1 MNITEDYS
9 EDEKYMAMAIEL
21 AKKGYGYTAPNP
33 VVGAVIV
40 KDGCMIGQGYHE
52 KYGEPHAERNALAS
66 CTQSPK
72 GATIYV
78 TLEPCCHHGKQP
90 PCTEAILQA
99 GISRVVTGSGDP
111 NPLVGGKG
119 IQILKDHGI
128 QVKEHVMK
136 EECDALNQAFFHYI
150 QTGCPYV
157 TMKYAMTIDGKI
169 AAYTG
174 ASKWVTGEEAR
185 HHVHEQRKKNTAIM
199 VGIGTVLADD
209 PMLNCRI
216 EGGRDPVRIICDT
229 HLKMPVTSKIAKTAK
244 DIPTIIACCTADEEL
259 QRPYREAGC
268 KILLTEKKMNHI
280 DLEQLMEQLGKEK
293 IDSILLEGGG
303 TLNWAALNAGIVQK
317 IQAYIAPK
325 IFGGTTAKTPVE
337 GIGVEVPDQAF
348 LIKNRMIRLLGED
361 LLVEGDVERNV
372 YRDH

>member
-128 QVKEHVMK
+128 QVREHVMK

-150 QTGCPYV
+150 QTGRPYV

-229 HLKMPVTSKIAKTAK
+229 HLKMPVTSKIVKTAK

-348 LIKNRMIRLLGED
+348 LIKNRTIRLLGED

>member
-128 QVKEHVMK
+128 QVREHVMK
-136 EECDALNQAFFHYI
+136 EKCDALNQAFFHYI
-150 QTGCPYV
+150 QTGRPYV

-229 HLKMPVTSKIAKTAK
+229 HLKMPVTSKIVKTAK

-325 IFGGTTAKTPVE
+325 ILGGITAKTPVE
-337 GIGVEVPDQAF
+337 GIGVVVPDQAF
-348 LIKNRMIRLLGED
+348 LIKNRTIRLLGED

>member
-128 QVKEHVMK
+128 QVREHVMK
-136 EECDALNQAFFHYI
+136 EKCDALNQAFFHYI
-150 QTGCPYV
+150 QTGRPYV

-229 HLKMPVTSKIAKTAK
+229 HLKMPVTSKIVKTAK

-259 QRPYREAGC
+259 QRHYREAGC
-268 KILLTEKKMNHI
+268 KIFL
-280 DLEQLMEQLGKEK
+280 KEK

-348 LIKNRMIRLLGED
+348 LIKNRTIRLLGED

>member
-128 QVKEHVMK
+128 QVREHVMK
-136 EECDALNQAFFHYI
+136 EKCDALNQAFFHYI
-150 QTGCPYV
+150 QTGRPYV

-229 HLKMPVTSKIAKTAK
+229 HLKMPVTSKIVKTAK

-337 GIGVEVPDQAF
+337 GIGIEVPDQAF
-348 LIKNRMIRLLGED
+348 LIKNRTIRLLGED

>member
-150 QTGCPYV
+150 QTGRPYV
-157 TMKYAMTIDGKI
+157 TMKYAMTMDGKI
-169 AAYTG
+169 AAYSG

-216 EGGRDPVRIICDT
+216 EGGRDPIRIICDT
-229 HLKMPVTSKIAKTAK
+229 HLKMPVTSKIVKTAK

-348 LIKNRMIRLLGED
+348 LIKNRTIRLLGED

>member
-128 QVKEHVMK
+128 QVREHVMK
-136 EECDALNQAFFHYI
+136 EKCDALNQAFFHYI
-150 QTGCPYV
+150 QTGRPYV

-229 HLKMPVTSKIAKTAK
+229 HLKMPVTSKIVKTAK

-268 KILLTEKKMNHI
+268 KIFLTEKKMNHI

-348 LIKNRMIRLLGED
+348 LIKNRTIRLLGED

>member
-128 QVKEHVMK
+128 QVREHVMK
-136 EECDALNQAFFHYI
+136 EKCDALNQAFFHYI
-150 QTGCPYV
+150 QTGRPYV

-229 HLKMPVTSKIAKTAK
+229 HLKMPVTSKIVKTAK
-244 DIPTIIACCTADEEL
+244 DIPTIIACCTADEKL

-348 LIKNRMIRLLGED
+348 LIKNRTIRLLGED

>member
-52 KYGEPHAERNALAS
+52 KYGEPHAERNALAF

-150 QTGCPYV
+150 QTGRPYV
-157 TMKYAMTIDGKI
+157 TMKYAMTMDGKI
-169 AAYTG
+169 AAYSG

-229 HLKMPVTSKIAKTAK
+229 HLKMPVTSKIVKTAK

-348 LIKNRMIRLLGED
+348 LIKNRTIRLLGED

>member
-150 QTGCPYV
+150 QTGRPYV

-229 HLKMPVTSKIAKTAK
+229 HLKMPVTSKIVKTAK

-348 LIKNRMIRLLGED
+348 LIKNRTIRLLGED

>member
-128 QVKEHVMK
+128 QVREHVMK
-136 EECDALNQAFFHYI
+136 EKCDALNQAFPLYPDRTSLCDHEICHDYRW
-150 QTGCPYV
+150 
-157 TMKYAMTIDGKI
+157 KI

-185 HHVHEQRKKNTAIM
+185 HHVHEQRKKTQRSWWESVQYWQMILCLTA
-199 VGIGTVLADD
+199 G
-209 PMLNCRI
+209 
-216 EGGRDPVRIICDT
+216 
-229 HLKMPVTSKIAKTAK
+229 
-244 DIPTIIACCTADEEL
+244 
-259 QRPYREAGC
+259 
-268 KILLTEKKMNHI
+268 
-280 DLEQLMEQLGKEK
+280 
-293 IDSILLEGGG
+293 
-303 TLNWAALNAGIVQK
+303 
-317 IQAYIAPK
+317 
-325 IFGGTTAKTPVE
+325 
-337 GIGVEVPDQAF
+337 
-348 LIKNRMIRLLGED
+348 
-361 LLVEGDVERNV
+361 
-372 YRDH
+372 